1 MASIHHHRVA
11 VTLAARRFP
20 LPYHVAMSDLTNR
33 VVLITGASGGL
44 GGTVTTAFLDA
55 GAMVVGT
62 GRSAPVLATPNA
74 RFHGIA
80 ADLSTREGAS
90 AAIEQTVGKAGR
102 INALMHLAGEFA
114 GGKPVAETDDATWND
129 MLNVNLHAAFYT
141 TRAVLPQMI
150 AAGRG
155 RIVAIG
161 SRTGVEPVATL
172 SAYGVAKAGLIA
184 LVRTIALEVKDSGVT
199 ANVVL
204 PSVIDTPANRAANPG
219 AEYSK
224 WVSPQSIARL
234 LVWLASDQA
243 GDINGAVIP
252 IYGRA

>member
-1 MASIHHHRVA
+1 
-11 VTLAARRFP
+11 
-20 LPYHVAMSDLTNR
+20 MSDLTNR
-33 VVLITGASGGL
+33 VVLLTGASGGL
-44 GGTVTTAFLDA
+44 GGAVTTAFLEA
-55 GAMVVGT
+55 GATVVGT
-62 GRSAPVLATPNA
+62 GRSAPVIATPNA

-80 ADLSTREGAS
+80 ADLSTGEGAS
-90 AAIEQTVGKAGR
+90 TAIERAIGKTGR
-102 INALMHLAGEFA
+102 IDALMHLVGGFS

-129 MLNVNLHAAFYT
+129 MLNVNLHAAFHT
-141 TRAVLPQMI
+141 ARAVLPHMI

-161 SRTGVEPVATL
+161 SRTGVEPVAAL

-184 LVRTIALEVKDSGVT
+184 LVRTIALEVKNAGVT

-219 AEYSK
+219 ADYSN

-234 LVWLASDQA
+234 LVWLTSDEA
-243 GDINGAVIP
+243 GDMNGAVIP